1 MWSHFVLTRL
11 TGFQKAFC
19 RPTTTGNEITVF
31 RIETRL
37 VVVWVSMCVCV
48 CFEKSFIGRQ
58 CAWGIKSLM
67 LVLMSQWKCLHSVI
81 YKLHLLCLALPCFA
95 PYCCLVRQW
104 KWPKRDGKKTAVS
117 FSCFSFLSLFLY
129 ISHVWY
135 KMSQG
140 ILVD

>member
-1 MWSHFVLTRL
+1 MITLCVDKAYWLSKSLLSANNNRQWDHCFSHWD
-11 TGFQKAFC
+11 TG
-19 RPTTTGNEITVF
+19 RY
-31 RIETRL
+31 
-37 VVVWVSMCVCV
+37 CVCV

-58 CAWGIKSLM
+58 SAGRIESLM

-81 YKLHLLCLALPCFA
+81 YKLHLPCLALLGCA
-95 PYCCLVRQW
+95 PYCCLVRQR
-104 KWPKRDGKKTAVS
+104 KWPKRDGINKIAVS

-129 ISHVWY
+129 IFHVWY

>member
-1 MWSHFVLTRL
+1 MCWQGLLAFKKPFVGQQQQAMRSLFFALRHGL
-11 TGFQKAFC
+11 LLCEF
-19 RPTTTGNEITVF
+19 
-31 RIETRL
+31 L
-37 VVVWVSMCVCV
+37 CVCV

-58 CAWGIKSLM
+58 CAWGIESLM
-67 LVLMSQWKCLHSVI
+67 LVLMSQWKCLQSVI
-81 YKLHLLCLALPCFA
+81 YKLHLPCLALPCFA
-95 PYCCLVRQW
+95 PYCCLVRQR